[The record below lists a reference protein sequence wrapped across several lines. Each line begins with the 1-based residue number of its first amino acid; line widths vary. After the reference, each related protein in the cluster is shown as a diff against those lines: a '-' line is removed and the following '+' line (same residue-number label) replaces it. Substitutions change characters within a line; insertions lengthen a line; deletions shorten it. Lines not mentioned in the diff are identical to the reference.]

1 MNERIDLPTPL
12 GLNIF
17 PAAET
22 HGEFGRGAV
31 AMGNEE
37 SHRRRIS
44 NDGEVSVMC
53 GYAFGRSSRS
63 GGVTTSRISFG
74 RGACRNKGDSGVCLS
89 RSRVCSALT
98 AKGDRL
104 SVIDGIAAESVWSV
118 EEQRLYKYV
127 GGFGYSR
134 KGRSFGGIV
143 TRYCNA
149 KQALQLLY
157 QTVVL
162 CVCLG
167 GMEYGCHI
175 N

>member
-44 NDGEVSVMC
+44 NDSEVSVMC

-63 GGVTTSRISFG
+63 GGVTASRISFG

-89 RSRVCSALT
+89 RSNCKRVCSALT
-98 AKGDRL
+98 AKGDQL
-104 SVIDGIAAESVWSV
+104 SVKDGIAAGVGLDRRRAEIVQVCRGFWV
-118 EEQRLYKYV
+118 FEEGKELR
-127 GGFGYSR
+127 R
-134 KGRSFGGIV
+134 NRIEV
-143 TRYCNA
+143 TRNSTAAAYR
-149 KQALQLLY
+149 
-157 QTVVL
+157 TVVL
-162 CVCLG
+162 CVCEGLL
-167 GMEYGCHI
+167 
-175 N
+175 